1 MMKGLKYLSENC
13 AFLSLNKGDGM
24 KHFTLLILLGVS
36 MCLCAEECLDY
47 DDKSSSSYLSSK
59 QFSQDLNFAR
69 VHMVETMKDYG
80 FGVCLRYFDLDSKRK
95 EREMSYFQ
103 EHLRNIESRKWKDD
117 RCITTDKGKRIK
129 EEVENY
135 VIDYRRKST
144 ESYKNIVTEARLKEM
159 LETPPLLAWCLSRYV
174 SKEYHDEVERIVK
187 KYCEDCK

>member
-1 MMKGLKYLSENC
+1 
-13 AFLSLNKGDGM
+13 M